1 MLCRNVKYH
10 FGKMVW
16 MAVAG
21 KYIKPFPFR
30 KLWQT
35 AFEIVE
41 QQACVL
47 RFRQECAV
55 MDISVPITS
64 LRKLKCLDFSTP
76 PGGLSVR
83 IFAENGKTRCLMI

>member
-10 FGKMVW
+10 FGKMVG
-16 MAVAG
+16 MAVTG

-41 QQACVL
+41 QQAGVL

-55 MDISVPITS
+55 M
-64 LRKLKCLDFSTP
+64 DFSTP